1 MMVGHNGFERFEPT
15 KVLEVKRVM
24 HTASHSI
31 DAFEELHLS
40 NVEQY
45 RDQMLARMVY
55 QLKADVY
62 GNVIES
68 VRYPKDWKQAFKER
82 WFPQWL
88 LKRYPVEYKEYTLD
102 VIIPGLKALDNTPYM
117 RLYIKGESPF
127 EKSTY
132 Y

>member
-1 MMVGHNGFERFEPT
+1 MQVGHNGFERFVPT
-15 KVLEVKRVM
+15 EVFQVKKSVHYANQSVDM
-24 HTASHSI
+24 L
-31 DAFEELHLS
+31 EELHMWD
-40 NVEQY
+40 VE
-45 RDQMLARMVY
+45 RHKDQILQRMVY
-55 QLKADVY
+55 TLKADVY

-68 VRYPKDWKQAFKER
+68 IRHPKDWKQAFKER

-102 VIIPGLKALDNTPYM
+102 VIIPGLKALDNAPYM

-127 EKSTY
+127 EKPTY